1 MHIYIHKVYL
11 TQPIR
16 SYIKPDPL
24 RNNTLQHH
32 QHTLHTTSM
41 SYANAPSLITQTGSI
56 NHLKRIQRLSNIDP
70 LMAQQ

>member
-1 MHIYIHKVYL
+1 
-11 TQPIR
+11 
-16 SYIKPDPL
+16 
-24 RNNTLQHH
+24 
-32 QHTLHTTSM
+32 M